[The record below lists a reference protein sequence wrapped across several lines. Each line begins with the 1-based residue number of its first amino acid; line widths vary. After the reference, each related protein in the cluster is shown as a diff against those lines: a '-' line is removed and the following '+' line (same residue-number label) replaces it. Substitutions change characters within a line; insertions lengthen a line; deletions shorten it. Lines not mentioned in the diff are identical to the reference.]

1 MVVNYKWT
9 VQDDHWL
16 AKLPQT
22 PVRPIIN
29 RVSSRKP
36 HPDWIKACAVM
47 ASNTMTT
54 WKDFL
59 LNASNDVE
67 HQFNGLKN
75 RLLTRLGSSKPYRII
90 YYRGFGS
97 PTAVWL
103 KGRVLRQR
111 DFGGPSH
118 GGSSHGDL
126 SPSTPSDQD
135 TFWQNLLATY
145 QRFGSD
151 EVPGVTVRVEA
162 FGQSHTTVT
171 DEEGYFELTINP
183 PDNLPPGRVWFPV
196 RYSLEGITQPTTES
210 KSDQLG
216 AAEPVVKDG
225 YLMVSPPYSQ
235 FGVISDIDDTVLVT
249 DATNLLQTARLTFLG
264 NAYTRLPFAG
274 IAAFYR
280 ALQSGP
286 VTTLFNPIYFVSS
299 SPWNLYDLLVDFFR
313 IQGIPK
319 GPILLRDFGLNR
331 DLLSAQGH
339 HTHKLA
345 MIRKVLDVNPQL
357 PFVLIGDSGQQ
368 DPEIYAQVVNE
379 NPGRIRAIY
388 IRDVSAD
395 HRDEAVRALI
405 RLAEAENVP
414 MMLVTDTV
422 AAAEHAASIG
432 LIDPDTLPE
441 IRADRRADKE

>member
-1 MVVNYKWT
+1 
-9 VQDDHWL
+9 
-16 AKLPQT
+16 
-22 PVRPIIN
+22 
-29 RVSSRKP
+29 
-36 HPDWIKACAVM
+36 M
-47 ASNTMTT
+47 AS

-59 LNASNDVE
+59 QNVASDADA
-67 HQFNGLKN
+67 QFDRLKN
-75 RLLTRLGSSKPYRII
+75 KLFGRLDAEKPYKII

-111 DFGGPSH
+111 D
-118 GGSSHGDL
+118 L
-126 SPSTPSDQD
+126 STPSDHD

-145 QRFGSD
+145 QRFESD
-151 EVPGVTVRVEA
+151 EVPNVIVRVEA
-162 FGQSHTTVT
+162 FGTSYTTVT
-171 DEEGYFELTINP
+171 DEDGYFELTINP
-183 PDNLPPGRVWFPV
+183 PNDLPPGRAWFPV
-196 RYSLEGITQPTTES
+196 QYSLDNVVQPATELNP
-210 KSDQLG
+210 DNVAQ
-216 AAEPVVKDG
+216 PVEKAG
-225 YLMVSPPYSQ
+225 YLMISPPFSK

-274 IAAFYR
+274 IGAFYR

-319 GPILLRDFGLNR
+319 GPLLLRDFSLNKQM
-331 DLLSAQGH
+331 LSSEGH

-368 DPEIYAQVVNE
+368 DPEIYSQIVKE
-379 NPGRIRAIY
+379 NPGRILAIY
-388 IRDVSAD
+388 IRDVSED
-395 HRDEAVRALI
+395 VRDEAVRELI
-405 RLAEAENVP
+405 RTTDTYNVP
-414 MMLVTDTV
+414 MLLVADTV
-422 AAAEHAASIG
+422 AAAEHAASLG
-432 LIDPDTLPE
+432 LIDSDTIPE

>member
-1 MVVNYKWT
+1 
-9 VQDDHWL
+9 
-16 AKLPQT
+16 
-22 PVRPIIN
+22 
-29 RVSSRKP
+29 
-36 HPDWIKACAVM
+36 
-47 ASNTMTT
+47 MTN
-54 WKDFL
+54 WKDFFV
-59 LNASNDVE
+59 NASTDAE
-67 HQFNGLKN
+67 TQFDRLKN
-75 RLLTRLGSSKPYRII
+75 RLFGRLDAQKPYRII

-111 DFGGPSH
+111 D
-118 GGSSHGDL
+118 L
-126 SPSTPSDQD
+126 STPSDRD

-145 QRFGSD
+145 QRFESD

-162 FGQSHTTVT
+162 FGQAYTTVT
-171 DEEGYFELTINP
+171 DEEGYFDLTINP
-183 PDNLPPGRVWFPV
+183 PNDLPPGRAWFPV
-196 RYSLEGITQPTTES
+196 RYSLDNVVQPETEETT
-210 KSDQLG
+210 DNQ
-216 AAEPVVKDG
+216 PVAKDG
-225 YLMVSPPYSQ
+225 YIMISPPYSQ

-319 GPILLRDFGLNR
+319 GPILLRDLGLNR
-331 DLLSAQGH
+331 ELLSAQGH

-368 DPEIYAQVVNE
+368 DPEIYAQVVKE

-388 IRDVSAD
+388 IRDVSED
-395 HRDEAVRALI
+395 RRDEAVRELI
-405 RLAEAENVP
+405 RTTEIYNVP
-414 MMLVTDTV
+414 MMLLADTV
-422 AAAEHAASIG
+422 AAAEHAASLG
-432 LIDPDTLPE
+432 LIDPDTIPE
-441 IRADRRADKE
+441 IRADRRADKAM

>member
-1 MVVNYKWT
+1 
-9 VQDDHWL
+9 
-16 AKLPQT
+16 
-22 PVRPIIN
+22 
-29 RVSSRKP
+29 
-36 HPDWIKACAVM
+36 M
-47 ASNTMTT
+47 ASWKEFLVNTV
-54 WKDFL
+54 
-59 LNASNDVE
+59 ADVDT
-67 HQFNGLKN
+67 QFDRLKA
-75 RLLTRLGSSKPYRII
+75 RLAGRLGNDKPYRII

-103 KGRVLRQR
+103 KGRVLRQN
-111 DFGGPSH
+111 
-118 GGSSHGDL
+118 DL
-126 SPSTPSDQD
+126 STPSDHD
-135 TFWQNLLATY
+135 SFWQNLLATY
-145 QRFGSD
+145 QRFGS
-151 EVPGVTVRVEA
+151 EAVAKVTVRIDA
-162 FGQSHTTVT
+162 FESTYRTAT
-171 DEEGYFELTINP
+171 DEDGYFELTINP
-183 PDNLPPGRVWFPV
+183 PNNLPPGRAWFPV
-196 RYSLEGITQPTTES
+196 RYALEGVLQPDTPET
-210 KSDQLG
+210 
-216 AAEPVVKDG
+216 AANEPVVKDG
-225 YLMVSPPYSQ
+225 YLMISPTYSQ

-319 GPILLRDFGLNR
+319 GPLLLRDF
-331 DLLSAQGH
+331 DLSPTMLSSEGH

-368 DPEIYAQVVNE
+368 DPEIYARVVRE

-388 IRDVSAD
+388 IRDVSED
-395 HRDEAVRALI
+395 QRDEAVRELI
-405 RLAEAENVP
+405 RTTQTYHVP
-414 MMLVTDTV
+414 MLLVADTV
-422 AAAEHAASIG
+422 AAAEHAASLG
-432 LIDPDTLPE
+432 LIDSDTIPE

>member
-1 MVVNYKWT
+1 M
-9 VQDDHWL
+9 
-16 AKLPQT
+16 
-22 PVRPIIN
+22 
-29 RVSSRKP
+29 SS
-36 HPDWIKACAVM
+36 
-47 ASNTMTT
+47 
-54 WKDFL
+54 WKDFFV
-59 LNASNDVE
+59 NASADAE
-67 HQFNGLKN
+67 TQFDRLKN
-75 RLLTRLGSSKPYRII
+75 RLLGRLDAQKPYKII

-97 PTAVWL
+97 ATAVWL

-111 DFGGPSH
+111 D
-118 GGSSHGDL
+118 L
-126 SPSTPSDQD
+126 STPSDHD

-145 QRFGSD
+145 QRFNSD
-151 EVPGVTVRVEA
+151 EVPNVTVRIEA

-171 DEEGYFELTINP
+171 DKEGYFELTVNP
-183 PDNLPPGRVWFPV
+183 SNDLLPGRAWFPV
-196 RYSLEGITQPTTES
+196 RYSVEGVSQPETEETTDGQS
-210 KSDQLG
+210 VS
-216 AAEPVVKDG
+216 KDG
-225 YLMVSPPYSQ
+225 YLMISPPYSQ

-319 GPILLRDFGLNR
+319 GPILLRDFGLNKE
-331 DLLSAQGH
+331 LLSAAGH

-368 DPEIYAQVVNE
+368 DPEIYAQVVRE
-379 NPGRIRAIY
+379 NPGRIRAVY
-388 IRDVSAD
+388 IRDVTPGVDSPET
-395 HRDEAVRALI
+395 RDESVRELI
-405 RLAEAENVP
+405 RTTEAYNVP
-414 MMLVTDTV
+414 ILLVSDTV

-432 LIDPDTLPE
+432 LIDPDTIPE

>member
-1 MVVNYKWT
+1 
-9 VQDDHWL
+9 
-16 AKLPQT
+16 
-22 PVRPIIN
+22 
-29 RVSSRKP
+29 
-36 HPDWIKACAVM
+36 
-47 ASNTMTT
+47 MTT

-59 LNASNDVE
+59 LNASEDVE
-67 HQFNGLKN
+67 SHFNRLKN
-75 RLLTRLGSSKPYRII
+75 RLITRLGTEKPYRIV

-111 DFGGPSH
+111 ELGGPSH
-118 GGSSHGDL
+118 GGPG
-126 SPSTPSDQD
+126 DQD

-151 EVPGVTVRVEA
+151 KVTGVTVRIDA
-162 FGQSHTTVT
+162 FEQSYTTVT
-171 DEEGYFELTINP
+171 DEKGYFELTIDP
-183 PDNLPPGRVWFPV
+183 PNDLPPGRAWFPV
-196 RYSLEGITQPTTES
+196 RYSLDGVVQPTTEVNPS
-210 KSDQLG
+210 QLIT
-216 AAEPVVKDG
+216 AEPVVKDG
-225 YLMVSPPYSQ
+225 HLLIAPLYSQ
-235 FGVISDIDDTVLVT
+235 FGLISDIDDTVLVT

-286 VTTLFNPIYFVSS
+286 VTTLFNPIYFISS

-345 MIRKVLDVNPQL
+345 MIRKVLAVNPQL

-368 DPEIYAQVVNE
+368 DPEIYAQVVKE

-388 IRDVSAD
+388 IRDVSED
-395 HRDEAVRALI
+395 RRDEAVRALI
-405 RLAEAENVP
+405 QLAEAGNVP
-414 MMLVTDTV
+414 MLLVTDTV

-441 IRADRRADKE
+441 IRADRRADEV